1 MSLIHKEFAIFLVKN
16 KRKRTV
22 DVNKLETLHIFM
34 LIINERLPEKA
45 VLVEEPEVA
54 ELLSNYLKVHRSIKR
69 RGYIIFM
76 GEYNGNNLVISTH
89 GVGGPSTALILE
101 ELIANGVRII
111 LRYGTAGGLQE
122 EEKLGKYIIPL
133 GVSHH
138 YKSSLYQSF
147 RNDVVLS
154 LFPDLE
160 LAYSLYK
167 FLKEKGREV
176 FYGSVFQSDDFYN
189 ESHLNYDDAVDMETG
204 TLFLISRLKGVRS
217 ISLLI
222 IANYKGKWINYEEIY
237 RRDANLILSFIAN
250 N

>member
-1 MSLIHKEFAIFLVKN
+1 MLVIK
-16 KRKRTV
+16 
-22 DVNKLETLHIFM
+22 
-34 LIINERLPEKA
+34 ERLPEKA
-45 VLVEEPEVA
+45 IIVEEPEVA
-54 ELLSNYLKVHRSIKR
+54 EILSNHLKVHRSIKR
-69 RGYIIFM
+69 RGYVIFM
-76 GEYNGNNLVISTH
+76 GEYDGNNLVISTH

-101 ELIANGVRII
+101 ELIANGVKTI

-122 EEKLGKYIIPL
+122 EKWLGKYFIPL

-147 RNDVVLS
+147 RSDVILS

-160 LAYSLYK
+160 LSYSLYK
-167 FLKEKGREV
+167 FLREKGREV

-217 ISLLI
+217 VSLLI
-222 IANYKGKWINYEEIY
+222 IANYKGRWINYEEIY
-237 RRDANLILSFIAN
+237 ERDANLILSFVAN
-250 N
+250 NPA